1 MLKEIIL
8 LIIIYF
14 ISMFYNYYINPFIL
28 SFISIYIY
36 NNIIISLLI
45 LIQIDNFTLYRECE
59 DAKLLKN
66 IFLSRLNILLQ
77 KQKLSRSFNDNLNNL
92 ILNS

>member
-8 LIIIYF
+8 LLIIYLTSILF
-14 ISMFYNYYINPFIL
+14 NYYISSFIL
-28 SFISIYIY
+28 LYISNELY

-45 LIQIDNFTLYRECE
+45 LIQIDNITLYKENE
-59 DAKLLKN
+59 DVKLIKN

-77 KQKLSRSFNDNLNNL
+77 KQKLSKSFNENLNEL
-92 ILNS
+92 ILNT